1 MLRLIV
7 LLVSLGARA
16 IRAMC
21 RRRADL
27 MLENLALQQQVAVL
41 KKQRQRP
48 TLDDTDCAHD
58 YDPTDQILAA

>member
-1 MLRLIV
+1 MLRLI
-7 LLVSLGARA
+7 VSLGARA

-27 MLENLALQQQVAVL
+27 MLENLSLQQQVAKL
-41 KKQRQRP
+41 NKQRPPRP
-48 TLDDTDCAHD
+48 TLDDTDRAPD

>member
-1 MLRLIV
+1 MLRLI
-7 LLVSLGARA
+7 VSLGARA

-27 MLENLALQQQVAVL
+27 MLENLALQQQVAEL
-41 KKQRQRP
+41 NKQRPRP
-48 TLDDTDCAHD
+48 TLDDTDRAPD